1 MHYKLIYKGKLILD
15 TNESHFHSWY
25 LSAPPAVALS
35 VTESLIYWC
44 EPQYIGVV
52 DVADVDGK
60 Q

>member
-1 MHYKLIYKGKLILD
+1 M
-15 TNESHFHSWY
+15 
-25 LSAPPAVALS
+25 ALS

-60 Q
+60 QLQQVGDIDLATA